1 MITVRSAVLDDA
13 ISIIEFQQKMALET
27 EGINLD
33 YHTVT
38 EGVHAV
44 FKDINKG
51 AYYVA
56 EDKDTRKVVGSL
68 LTTYEWSDWR
78 YGTILWIQS
87 VYVLPEYR
95 GQGIYKKMYEHV
107 KNLIT
112 PESDY
117 RGIRLYV
124 DKTNLAAQKVYE
136 KLGMNG
142 EHYQMFEWMPEFI
155 SEQ

>member
-1 MITVRSAVLDDA
+1 MIIIRNAVLDDA

-44 FKDINKG
+44 FKDGDKG

-56 EDKDTRKVVGSL
+56 EDSDTRKVVGSL

-95 GQGIYKKMYEHV
+95 GQGVYKKMYEHV
-107 KNLIT
+107 KSLVT